1 MSNYINKVA
10 KMLNLELGQEF
21 IVTDIVGKVFWFT
34 KATLMSIDE
43 NHNTGCAN
51 HKILGMIL
59 DGTVAINILPHKPQ
73 INEVYYVPNLS
84 AKCLYSPFRWA
95 NDEFDILHY
104 RRGLVCKTAKEAKKL
119 AKRLFV
125 QIKELRDN
133 G

>member
-10 KMLNLELGQEF
+10 KMLNLALGQEF
-21 IVTDIVGKVFWFT
+21 TVTDIAGKVFWFT

-59 DGTVAINILPHKPQ
+59 DGTVAINILPPKPQ

-95 NDEFDILHY
+95 NDSLEVYNGIY
-104 RRGLVCKTAKEAKKL
+104 YEYMAKKFGENWKK
-119 AKRLFV
+119 ACKANKHMV
-125 QIKELRDN
+125 
-133 G
+133 

>member
-34 KATLMSIDE
+34 KNTLMSIDE

-59 DGTVAINILPHKPQ
+59 DGTVAINILPPKPQ

-125 QIKELRDN
+125 RIKELRGND
-133 G
+133 